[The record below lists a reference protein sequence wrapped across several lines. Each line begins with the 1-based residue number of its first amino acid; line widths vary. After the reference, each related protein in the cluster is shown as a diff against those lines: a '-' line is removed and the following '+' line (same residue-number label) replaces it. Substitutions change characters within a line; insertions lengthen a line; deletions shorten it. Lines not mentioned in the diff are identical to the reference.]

1 MQKHRRKYSLF
12 EKIIDS
18 IVLHG
23 LITFWCIIWQ
33 VNQNPDQIL
42 PTHFNI
48 QGTADSFGNTSHLYT
63 LGFINTFLIL
73 GLYVLKWKKIPLNFG
88 QEINENNQEAIM
100 HVMHKTISLF
110 ALSILVIFGIILY
123 ETITY
128 KSSQTPYLFI
138 FILFCIKIPIIF
150 YFIKTQNIKQ

>member
-1 MQKHRRKYSLF
+1 MQKHRRKYSRF

-18 IVLHG
+18 IVLLG
-23 LITFWCIIWQ
+23 LITFWCIIWK

-48 QGTADSFGNTSHLYT
+48 QGTADSFGNATNLYI

-73 GLYVLKWKKIPLNFG
+73 GLYILKARNIPLNFG
-88 QEINENNQEAIM
+88 QEITANNKEAIM
-100 HVMHKTISLF
+100 QVMRKTVSIF
-110 ALSILVIFGIILY
+110 ALSILIIFGIILY

-128 KSSQTPYLFI
+128 NSSQTPYLFI
-138 FILFCIKIPIIF
+138 LILFCIKIPIIF

>member
-1 MQKHRRKYSLF
+1 MHKNRRKYSLF

-18 IVLHG
+18 IVLLG
-23 LITFWCIIWQ
+23 LITFWCVIWK

-73 GLYVLKWKKIPLNFG
+73 GLYILKWKNIPLNFG
-88 QEINENNQEAIM
+88 QEITENNKVAIM
-100 HVMHKTISLF
+100 QVMYKTISLF

-138 FILFCIKIPIIF
+138 LILFCVKIPIIF